1 MTRASR
7 GAAVVAGCAGAFV
20 VAVDLTRAI
29 RLALLLDPESSW
41 AIARLLLGLSVVA
54 ASGGAGVLAAS
65 AFLALSRMP
74 GAAAPPMPLPFSK
87 GALAVLF
94 ALALLA
100 GTFFRFADLAALPPS
115 LWEDD
120 VSLIA
125 PSLALNGS
133 LRDFA
138 DSVRPVMYGISGPYG
153 SVGVLYMELYRVL
166 LGIWG
171 ATVFGVRFVSAA
183 SGVLSLV
190 TAAWLG
196 RALLPR
202 GGGTLATVILA
213 GLRWHLI
220 LSRWGWN
227 MILLAPLVDLAS
239 LLALRA
245 RRRGSLPAAA
255 GAGLLMGLS
264 AHVYLASWIAA
275 AALFGLLLW
284 PASGFRGP
292 ARVRLAACYVAV
304 LALAAAPLFVFHEG
318 RVFPYLRR
326 VGHHNVFGE
335 MSLWKSWIPPLAA
348 AADAAVSPWLLSDPT
363 PRHDL
368 PGRTR
373 LGWILGAVVAVALA
387 RALVAW
393 REDLSAF
400 LLVQAAAAFAAAIV
414 GGQYGLPNGSRFGYL
429 TDTTAIAASG
439 GALWILGRLRPIWRR
454 PGALAA
460 VGVFA
465 ALSLLGA
472 RDAMAWA
479 RGRETFESFGGQ
491 DTLIGRAAARWDRL
505 GPVAIEAG
513 LGHPPNEVSDGTI
526 ASVRRYRLDPEE
538 PRLSRFFEGVTRRE
552 DRSFRIVSPRRGAP
566 PGARPVEL
574 VRDGWGRPWAVV
586 LGRSNRG

>member
-1 MTRASR
+1 VCGTR
-7 GAAVVAGCAGAFV
+7 GVET
-20 VAVDLTRAI
+20 LRAI
-29 RLALLLDPESSW
+29 RPALLLDPEPSW
-41 AIARLLLGLSVVA
+41 ALERLLLGLTVVA
-54 ASGGAGVLAAS
+54 ASAGAGALAAS
-65 AFLALSRMP
+65 AFVTFGRMP
-74 GAAAPPMPLPFSK
+74 GVAAPLAPLPLSK
-87 GALAVLF
+87 NALVVFF

-100 GTFFRFADLAALPPS
+100 GAFFRFAGLDALPPS

-125 PSLALNGS
+125 PSLALSGS

-166 LGIWG
+166 LQIWG
-171 ATVFGVRFVSAA
+171 TTVFGVRFVSAA

-196 RALLPR
+196 RALLAR
-202 GGGTLATVILA
+202 GGGTLAAVILA

-227 MILLAPLVDLAS
+227 MILLAPLVDLAG

-245 RRRGSLPAAA
+245 RRKGSLLAAAAA
-255 GAGLLMGLS
+255 GLVMGFS
-264 AHVYLASWIAA
+264 AHVYLAAWIAA

-284 PASGFRGP
+284 PSAGLRVP
-292 ARVRLAACYVAV
+292 ARARLAACYFAA
-304 LALAAAPLFVFHEG
+304 LALAAAPLFVFREG

-335 MSLWKSWIPPLAA
+335 MSLWKSRIPPLAA
-348 AADAAVSPWLLSDPT
+348 AADAAVSPWLISDPT

-373 LGWILGAVVAVALA
+373 LGWILGAAVAIALA
-387 RALVAW
+387 RALLAW

-439 GALWILGRLRPIWRR
+439 GALWILGRLRRVWRR
-454 PGALAA
+454 PGAIAA

-505 GPVAIEAG
+505 GAVAIDAG
-513 LGHPPNEVSDGTI
+513 LGHPPDEVSDGTI
-526 ASVRRYRLDPEE
+526 ASVRRFRLDPEE
-538 PRLSRFFEGVTRRE
+538 PRLSRFFDGVPRRG
-552 DRSFRIVSPRRGAP
+552 DRSFRIVSPSQATL
-566 PGARPVEL
+566 PGERPVEL
-574 VRDGWGRPWAVV
+574 VRDEWGRPWAVV
-586 LGRSNRG
+586 LGRSSLG